1 MRSEVIYLIRL
12 LPLVPYGLSGSFCLK
27 QSSVGNSWQ
36 SIRNSRTG
44 SLPDALLISWVATVG
59 IARLL
64 YFVLAGTSPI
74 QLQIFPFLYLNVL
87 IPHCTAAKCNLQPDV
102 YQNSFQS
109 FTFILRTL
117 KSKYVCF
124 VYGKIS

>member
-27 QSSVGNSWQ
+27 QSSVRNSWQ

-64 YFVLAGTSPI
+64 YFCPCR
-74 QLQIFPFLYLNVL
+74 YLTYSATNISFS
-87 IPHCTAAKCNLQPDV
+87 IPECSHSSL
-102 YQNSFQS
+102 
-109 FTFILRTL
+109 
-117 KSKYVCF
+117 
-124 VYGKIS
+124 